1 MAGPVKNALIA
12 LALLGL
18 VTTAVPPIGAC
29 HSQLRTAFASG
40 LSAVGLC
47 QPQWKLFAPNVHKVN
62 SRITAKVV
70 LADGSTRYW
79 ASPAFERRSL
89 LEKLRQGQLPKF
101 YDNLRRDRNRAAWR
115 PFAEWV
121 AREVAPGRAVRVVR
135 LERHVA
141 EIAEPVS
148 GEPLPPRHDG
158 QEFRSHVFYELWLR

>member
-12 LALLGL
+12 LALVGL
-18 VTTAVPPIGAC
+18 ITTAVPPIGAC
-29 HSQLRTAFASG
+29 HSQLRTAFAGG

-62 SRITAKVV
+62 SRITAEVV
-70 LADGSTRYW
+70 LADGSVRHW
-79 ASPAFERRSL
+79 ASPTFEHRSL

-121 AREVAPGRAVRVVR
+121 AREVAPGHTVRVVR
-135 LERHVA
+135 LERHVS
-141 EIAEPVS
+141 EIPEPAS
-148 GEPLPPRHDG
+148 GEQRG
-158 QEFRSHVFYELWLR
+158 VSSHVFYEVSFR